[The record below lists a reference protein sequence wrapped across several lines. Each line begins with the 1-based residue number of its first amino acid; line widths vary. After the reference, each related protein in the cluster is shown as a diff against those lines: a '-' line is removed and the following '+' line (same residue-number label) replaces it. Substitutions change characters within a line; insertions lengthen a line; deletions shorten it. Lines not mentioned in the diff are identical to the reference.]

1 MALFDQLGKKLAQTG
16 QSAVKKTK
24 DMAEVAKI
32 NSMISDEEKS
42 INNNYY
48 QIGKLYGSMHGNDC
62 EDDFKGMLESIRQS
76 EKKIVEYI

>member
-32 NSMISDEEKS
+32 NSMISDEEKA
-42 INNNYY
+42 
-48 QIGKLYGSMHGNDC
+48 
-62 EDDFKGMLESIRQS
+62 
-76 EKKIVEYI
+76 

>member
-48 QIGKLYGSMHGNDC
+48 QIVINAM
-62 EDDFKGMLESIRQS
+62 
-76 EKKIVEYI
+76 KIHCAFQRFMNVLSHTYIPVS